1 MVQLARAEVEGNP
14 RADEAVRSFA
24 RIPLQDAESG
34 CHQLFQTLGYC
45 APVKLEYLTEEGL
58 THIPYVR
65 LSSWVQW
72 LLDTN
77 RLWRQFCGV
86 SSWEKMQDVLGEF
99 WSRYQALYPQHE
111 VFTLPCDLRR
121 TIPFYSHTDEGRT
134 YKSKPIWVLSAHGCI
149 GRGTN
154 SYIRKRKHEMPLP
167 RQQMGLNFVGNTY
180 ATHFLFATLVRHL
193 MSHRPDA
200 LDILVGV
207 FAADCEKL
215 IHEGITSSDGTK
227 HVYLLHLATKGDL
240 PALSKLGSF
249 ERSFSHVPKA
259 ASSRSAN
266 VGICHYCLGGQ
277 ESNNRGQEHVPYED
291 FSLQPRW
298 LPTMYTTD
306 PWSTE
311 PTIFSGLPLDQSR
324 RAQFFESD
332 IWHNLHLGCLKH
344 WVGASLVS
352 VVERLVIGLLQG
364 SVEAKFAWLTTEFK
378 SFCRLRRMSPYLSEI
393 SRTTLNWP
401 QSSSSPVGQ
410 WSKGQV
416 STQFCQFLEHFTT
429 RYVVGQTG
437 DPVLLSVVPLT
448 GIKKL

>member
-1 MVQLARAEVEGNP
+1 
-14 RADEAVRSFA
+14 
-24 RIPLQDAESG
+24 
-34 CHQLFQTLGYC
+34 
-45 APVKLEYLTEEGL
+45 
-58 THIPYVR
+58 
-65 LSSWVQW
+65 
-72 LLDTN
+72 
-77 RLWRQFCGV
+77 
-86 SSWEKMQDVLGEF
+86 
-99 WSRYQALYPQHE
+99 
-111 VFTLPCDLRR
+111 
-121 TIPFYSHTDEGRT
+121 
-134 YKSKPIWVLSAHGCI
+134 
-149 GRGTN
+149 
-154 SYIRKRKHEMPLP
+154 
-167 RQQMGLNFVGNTY
+167 
-180 ATHFLFATLVRHL
+180 
-193 MSHRPDA
+193 
-200 LDILVGV
+200 
-207 FAADCEKL
+207 
-215 IHEGITSSDGTK
+215 
-227 HVYLLHLATKGDL
+227 
-240 PALSKLGSF
+240 
-249 ERSFSHVPKA
+249 
-259 ASSRSAN
+259 
-266 VGICHYCLGGQ
+266 
-277 ESNNRGQEHVPYED
+277 
-291 FSLQPRW
+291 
-298 LPTMYTTD
+298 MYTTD

-352 VVERLVIGLLQG
+352 VVERLVIGPLQG